1 MLKGY
6 GFVIKCQ
13 EIGSGVSAARRSC
26 TKFGP
31 MGVTTDVA
39 DSTSVP
45 KLARKKLQD
54 DLGIMFESGPLKHNS
69 QIVKCQI
76 LNHEP

>member
-1 MLKGY
+1 M
-6 GFVIKCQ
+6 GFQ
-13 EIGSGVSAARRSC
+13 QPEGLARNSV
-26 TKFGP
+26 P

-45 KLARKKLQD
+45 KLERKKLQD
-54 DLGIMFESGPLKHNS
+54 DLGIMFESGPLNDSS